1 MFMNLRIN
9 TFTIP
14 IIMDTMLTYFAILD
28 LMSKA
33 LQIAYVTN

>member
-1 MFMNLRIN
+1 MFMNLRTN

-14 IIMDTMLTYFAILD
+14 IIMDTILTHFAIPD